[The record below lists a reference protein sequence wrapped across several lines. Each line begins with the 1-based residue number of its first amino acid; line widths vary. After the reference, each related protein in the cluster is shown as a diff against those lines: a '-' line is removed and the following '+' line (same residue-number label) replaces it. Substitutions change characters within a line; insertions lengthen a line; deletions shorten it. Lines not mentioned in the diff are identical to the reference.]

1 VLIGNGFL
9 IVVRLSVPPITII
22 KTMPKKAVVKKA
34 SAKRSS
40 KRSGAGRP
48 KGTGKFGCETKVIRV
63 PIHLVDEIYEFIRRK
78 ISR

>member
-1 VLIGNGFL
+1 
-9 IVVRLSVPPITII
+9 
-22 KTMPKKAVVKKA
+22 MPKKSVKKA
-34 SAKRSS
+34 ATKRAS

-78 ISR
+78 INH